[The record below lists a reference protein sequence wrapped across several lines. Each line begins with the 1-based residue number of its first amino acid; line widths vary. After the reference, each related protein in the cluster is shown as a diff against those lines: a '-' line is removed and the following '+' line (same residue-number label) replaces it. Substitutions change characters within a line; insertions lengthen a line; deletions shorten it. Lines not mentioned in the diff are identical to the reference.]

1 MKVLSFCLYGGNN
14 PFYAVGAIKNAQL
27 REKYFP
33 DWEMRLY
40 HDDSLSDEFI
50 SQLTELK
57 VVCINVDHQNDGLF
71 YPTKE
76 NSKLYYGAFW
86 RFHPASDSNVE
97 YFVSRDC
104 DSRFSER
111 EVVAVNEW
119 IESGKPFHIIRDHPQ
134 GHGWE
139 INAGMWGCQG
149 GFIENISD
157 SIQEFLKVS
166 HWAHEIAADQRFLK
180 ECIYPV
186 VKDHA
191 FVHDE
196 YFKYESQAVP
206 IKRDRKLDDFSFIG
220 EPFDE
225 NDNQIKNHRDI
236 IVQLYGG

>member
-1 MKVLSFCLYGGNN
+1 MRVLSFCLYGGEK
-14 PFYAVGAIKNAQL
+14 PPYAVGALKNAQL
-27 REKYFP
+27 KQKYFP

-40 HDDSLSDEFI
+40 HDNSVSK
-50 SQLTELK
+50 ELIDNLK
-57 VVCINVDHQNDGLF
+57 NLDVNCVNIEDQDDNLF
-71 YPTKE
+71 YPRE
-76 NSKLYYGAFW
+76 GDSKTYGMFW
-86 RFHPASDSNVE
+86 RFLPASDENVE

-111 EVVAVNEW
+111 EVTAVNEW
-119 IESGKPFHIIRDHPQ
+119 IESDKPFHIIRDHPQ

-139 INAGMWGCQG
+139 INGGMWGSQG
-149 GFIENISD
+149 GFIEDISE
-157 SIQEFLKVS
+157 SIRSFLKVS

-186 VKDHA
+186 VKDYA

-196 YFKYESQAVP
+196 YFRYEPQAVP

-225 NDNQIKNHRDI
+225 NDNQVKNYRDVI
-236 IVQLYGG
+236 IQLYKG